1 MKNIL
6 FIAILFLSISCENK
20 PATASDNP
28 ENSNEVKTSNM
39 DKLEKHPCDLV
50 NEAEI
55 KKLFSIAEDV
65 PTDIN
70 PAQRTYPTCFYKW
83 ESITFPV
90 TKTIAKREAT
100 INYPTEMMI
109 VLVKNATPKM
119 FETSTKVYKE
129 GVAQNGIGEM
139 AIWGGKMSQLT
150 FLAKG
155 FLIHLHV
162 KKSSDESENKA
173 LASKIAA
180 QIIAKL

>member
-1 MKNIL
+1 MKYIL
-6 FIAILFLSISCENK
+6 FIAILFLSIGCDNK
-20 PATASDNP
+20 PATPSDSPKDTKDLKASNTDKP
-28 ENSNEVKTSNM
+28 ER
-39 DKLEKHPCDLV
+39 HPCDLV

-83 ESITFPV
+83 ESVTFPV
-90 TKTIAKREAT
+90 TKTIAKRETT
-100 INYPTEMMI
+100 INYPTEMTI
-109 VLVKNATPKM
+109 VLVKNATEKM
-119 FETSTKVYKE
+119 YETSIKVYKE

-139 AIWGGKMSQLT
+139 AIWGGKMSQLS

-155 FLIHLHV
+155 YLIHLHV
-162 KKSSDESENKA
+162 KKSSDEAENKA

-180 QIIAKL
+180 LIIAKL